1 MSYRWDPVLTLWF
14 SDWLSCDPVFWFM
27 SPLLFHFVVSTEK
40 LSFLFTGLGKYLS
53 HLVERSCQCLWWS
66 APPWLVHLLVIT
78 SSLVPLQ
85 ILGTYL
91 ISEISQYSEIQLFG
105 LQLKKQTCKMTQC
118 CLNLVFLSSLLRFHI
133 SASIIK
139 AVLWTLV
146 VLVDYFA
153 TSLMKARN
161 P

>member
-91 ISEISQYSEIQLFG
+91 ISEISQYSRIS
-105 LQLKKQTCKMTQC
+105 K
-118 CLNLVFLSSLLRFHI
+118 LVFVAFPYLSFDYQSCSLDSGCLSWLFCHQPNE
-133 SASIIK
+133 SQKSINEDFTSG
-139 AVLWTLV
+139 AVDLLCLPW
-146 VLVDYFA
+146 
-153 TSLMKARN
+153 
-161 P
+161 